1 MFPFAGLSPGVTPG
15 NPFLPSHPLHHVHSA
30 ALNVHALQRA
40 AAARAL
46 SPSVAAPDADA
57 RQNSGAPAPGYQ
69 MPFVRG
75 MGGGFALG
83 TRGPPTGDT
92 GLRNQ
97 LVQQQQQI
105 QQLQQMQGMQQ
116 QMNVGSSLSDG
127 TMTPSS
133 LTGSASQSL
142 GATATPS
149 ATPSPS
155 GNNVKQQSGETGG
168 VDRSSSPPAATSPNF
183 TRIYGFFAQL
193 FNPVSVEPIEKGVE
207 ELSASS
213 LDCEIVKL
221 LVKNLEANMSNE
233 GFRQQLSQTYRE
245 QQVTQ
250 QRQMMARSPAPL
262 PTSGLKVNGAEML
275 WLQGGSG
282 GNTNG

>member
-1 MFPFAGLSPGVTPG
+1 MFPFAGLSPGATPG

-30 ALNVHALQRA
+30 ALNVHAMQHA

-46 SPSVAAPDADA
+46 SPSVAAADADA
-57 RQNSGAPAPGYQ
+57 RQTPGVPAPGYQ

-83 TRGPPTGDT
+83 TRPPQAGDN

-97 LVQQQQQI
+97 LVQQQHQI

-116 QMNVGSSLSDG
+116 QMNVGSALSEG

-142 GATATPS
+142 GATVTR
-149 ATPSPS
+149 SPS
-155 GNNVKQQSGETGG
+155 GNDVQQQSGDTG
-168 VDRSSSPPAATSPNF
+168 DRDRASSPTGPTSPNF

-193 FNPVSVEPIEKGVE
+193 FNPLAVEPIEKGVE
-207 ELSASS
+207 KLSASS

-221 LVKNLEANMSNE
+221 LVKNLEANLSN
-233 GFRQQLSQTYRE
+233 GSFRQQLSQTYRE

-262 PTSGLKVNGAEML
+262 PASELQANGGEML
-275 WLQGGSG
+275 WLQADSG
-282 GNTNG
+282 RNTTG